1 MKLKALY
8 HSHTVMA
15 NYPGLESYL
24 RKRLEWEFQQGK
36 VDFRHV
42 RNVVSSPRLESYTV
56 RCFSHPGL
64 KMAGDSYLSLHTLVA
79 DGYRKTYALSMVD
92 WLEISDAVET
102 VDWCEPF
109 DESAISVQVWPF
121 QPRELDEFG
130 MAVAVA
136 LSFTPAELMAESRI
150 SLAVDE
156 LMLKWN
162 YYADGL

>member
-15 NYPGLESYL
+15 NYPELESYL

-64 KMAGDSYLSLHTLVA
+64 KMAGDSYLSLHTMVA
-79 DGYRKTYALSMVD
+79 DGYRKTYALSMAD
-92 WLEISDAVET
+92 WLQINGAVEK
-102 VDWCEPF
+102 VDWCKPF
-109 DESAISVQVWPF
+109 ETAIMNIQIWPF
-121 QPRELDEFG
+121 APSELDEFA

-136 LSFTPAELMAESRI
+136 LSFTRSELMAESRV
-150 SLAVDE
+150 SLSLDE
-156 LMLKWN
+156 LMTGWG
-162 YYADGL
+162 YSVDDF

>member
-15 NYPGLESYL
+15 NYPELESYL
-24 RKRLEWEFQQGK
+24 RKRLESEFQQGK

-64 KMAGDSYLSLHTLVA
+64 KMAGDSYLSLHTMVA
-79 DGYRKTYALSMVD
+79 DGYRKTYALSMAD
-92 WLEISDAVET
+92 WLEISDAVEK

-109 DESAISVQVWPF
+109 DEAVMSIQVWPF
-121 QPRELDEFG
+121 QPRELGRFA
-130 MAVAVA
+130 MSVAVA
-136 LSFTPAELMAESRI
+136 LSFSPAELMVDSRTSI
-150 SLAVDE
+150 AVDE
-156 LMLKWN
+156 LMSEWG

>member
-15 NYPGLESYL
+15 NYPELENYL

-42 RNVVSSPRLESYTV
+42 RNVVSSPKLESYTI

-64 KMAGDSYLSLHTLVA
+64 KMAGDSYLSLHTMVA
-79 DGYRKTYALSMVD
+79 DGYRKTYALSMAD
-92 WLEISDAVET
+92 WHEISDAVEK

-109 DESAISVQVWPF
+109 DEAVMSIQVWPF
-121 QPRELDEFG
+121 QPRELDGFAMG
-130 MAVAVA
+130 VAVA
-136 LSFTPAELMAESRI
+136 LSFSPAELMADSRI
-150 SLAVDE
+150 SSAVDE
-156 LMLKWN
+156 LMMKWG